1 MKSFSIRACFLPQ
14 PVLIIGTYD
23 DNGKPD
29 VEKMNLIT
37 FDPASLKYL
46 RIQAHTGS
54 LELYSPG
61 IGGVTVFFHLCVFF
75 MVNIFLFI

>member
-1 MKSFSIRACFLPQ
+1 MKSFSKKACFLPQ

-37 FDPASLKYL
+37 FDPVSLKYL
-46 RIQAHTGS
+46 RIENSVGK
-54 LELYSPG
+54 E
-61 IGGVTVFFHLCVFF
+61 FKF
-75 MVNIFLFI
+75 IFLCLSI

>member
-1 MKSFSIRACFLPQ
+1 MKSFSKKACFLPQ

-37 FDPASLKYL
+37 FNPVSLEYL
-46 RIQAHTGS
+46 RIGNS
-54 LELYSPG
+54 VGKELK
-61 IGGVTVFFHLCVFF
+61 
-75 MVNIFLFI
+75 

>member
-1 MKSFSIRACFLPQ
+1 MTNIKINRKDMKSFSKKACFLPQ

-37 FDPASLKYL
+37 FNPVSLKYL
-46 RIQAHTGS
+46 RMENSVGK
-54 LELYSPG
+54 ELK
-61 IGGVTVFFHLCVFF
+61 
-75 MVNIFLFI
+75 

>member
-1 MKSFSIRACFLPQ
+1 MKSFSKKACFLSQ

-37 FDPASLKYL
+37 FDPVSLKYL
-46 RIQAHTGS
+46 RIENSVGK
-54 LELYSPG
+54 ELK
-61 IGGVTVFFHLCVFF
+61 
-75 MVNIFLFI
+75 